1 MLGELKVRQELPSY
15 LNIIRGDDDE
25 ENFDINNEMESR
37 KRIPHA
43 EWLDDPSAWNEK
55 QFIEETSEL
64 LFQLYGNSCLT
75 DRHLLGVL
83 AGEISMYI
91 KCLEGIKK
99 DEIVAT
105 FNNGKTTG
113 ANPYI
118 SVKNETITKIL
129 ALMNQLGLSPKDRLK
144 NGVSEP
150 TVESKK
156 LAYLMRGPSPRKY

>member
-1 MLGELKVRQELPSY
+1 MRQELPSY
-15 LNIIRGDDDE
+15 LNIIRGDDDDE
-25 ENFDINNEMESR
+25 DFDISSDMESK

-43 EWLDDPSAWNEK
+43 EWLDDPLAWNEK
-55 QFIEETSEL
+55 DFIKETSEL

-83 AGEISMYI
+83 ANEIGTYI
-91 KCLEGIKK
+91 RCLEGIKK

>member
-1 MLGELKVRQELPSY
+1 MKQELPSY
-15 LNIIRGDDDE
+15 LNIIRGDDKD
-25 ENFDINNEMESR
+25 FDINSDMESK

-43 EWLDDPSAWNEK
+43 EWLDDPDAWNPK
-55 QFIEETSEL
+55 DFIKETSEL
-64 LFQLYGNSCLT
+64 LFQLYGNSCFT

-83 AGEISMYI
+83 ANEIGTYI

-150 TVESKK
+150 TAESKK
-156 LAYLMRGPSPRKY
+156 FAYLLRGPSPRKY

>member
-1 MLGELKVRQELPSY
+1 MRQELPSY
-15 LNIIRGDDDE
+15 LNIIRGEDDDE
-25 ENFDINNEMESR
+25 DFDVSSEMESK
-37 KRIPHA
+37 KRIPYA
-43 EWLDDPSAWNEK
+43 EWLDDPSGWNAK
-55 QFIEETSEL
+55 DFIKETSEL
-64 LFQLYGNSCLT
+64 LFQLYGNSCFT

-83 AGEISMYI
+83 ANEIGTYI
-91 KCLEGIKK
+91 YCLEGIKK
-99 DEIVAT
+99 NEIVAT

-129 ALMNQLGLSPKDRLK
+129 ALMNQLGLTPKDRLK

-156 LAYLMRGPSPRKY
+156 LAYLMRGPSPQKY

>member
-1 MLGELKVRQELPSY
+1 M
-15 LNIIRGDDDE
+15 
-25 ENFDINNEMESR
+25 
-37 KRIPHA
+37 A
-43 EWLDDPSAWNEK
+43 
-55 QFIEETSEL
+55 
-64 LFQLYGNSCLT
+64 
-75 DRHLLGVL
+75 
-83 AGEISMYI
+83 
-91 KCLEGIKK
+91 
-99 DEIVAT
+99 AT

-156 LAYLMRGPSPRKY
+156 LAKLMLGVKRNI